1 VVARRQCKNVPYTS
15 QQKIAQDKAI
25 GSYSIRSQ
33 RSSKLFGTRQPGNS
47 SIKAGVDI
55 VRKSVVHIDNL
66 DANCT
71 VGLLSDYLF
80 ANDIAVLN
88 CYATKSWLC
97 IDEKHRFTA
106 CRVNVGRLR
115 IQVYGRMVL

>member
-1 VVARRQCKNVPYTS
+1 MCLIRV
-15 QQKIAQDKAI
+15 KIAQDKAV

-33 RSSKLFGTRQPGNS
+33 QSSKLFGTRQSGDS

-66 DANCT
+66 DANCS
-71 VGLLSDYLF
+71 VGSLTDYLF
-80 ANDIAVLN
+80 ANDISVLS

-97 IDEKHRFTA
+97 IDEKHRVTA
-106 CRVNVGRLR
+106 FWVSVNRAECGKIMDTSLW
-115 IQVYGRMVL
+115 YGRMVL